1 MTLFDI
7 HCGKISFMLYF
18 FKLFILYWG
27 IADNR
32 VLIVSGE
39 QQRDS
44 VIHIHVSIVPQTPLP
59 YRLPHNNDQNSICYT
74 IVSQQDFFDLPP
86 RMMKIKTKINKWA
99 WIKLQSFYTVKETVN
114 TQKRQ
119 PLERQNIFANEATDK
134 GLISIIYNSTCSSIS
149 KKHKTQSK
157 NRQEI

>member
-59 YRLPHNNDQNSICYT
+59 YRLRHNNDQNSICYT

-86 RMMKIKTKINKWA
+86 RMMKIKTKINK
-99 WIKLQSFYTVKETVN
+99 
-114 TQKRQ
+114 
-119 PLERQNIFANEATDK
+119 
-134 GLISIIYNSTCSSIS
+134 
-149 KKHKTQSK
+149 
-157 NRQEI
+157 